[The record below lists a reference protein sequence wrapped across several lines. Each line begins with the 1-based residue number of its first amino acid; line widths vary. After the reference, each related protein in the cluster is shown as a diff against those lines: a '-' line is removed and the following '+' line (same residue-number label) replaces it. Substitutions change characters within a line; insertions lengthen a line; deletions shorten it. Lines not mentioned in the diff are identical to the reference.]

1 MATGFAIRHA
11 IHCIRH
17 GGVIVY
23 PTETVYGLGCDPL
36 CEAAVTR
43 INRIKQRPPGKGL
56 ILLAGRLE
64 QLDDFIDVPAQQ
76 DRALIRHN
84 TQPTSW
90 IVPARIQAP
99 HWLTGGDNTIA
110 VRISSN
116 AVVRALCNQLGFPL
130 VSTSANPAGRKP
142 ARNALELHRY
152 FEGIVDRILVAT
164 GACSGTPSKI
174 IRLADRSLVR
184 E

>member
-1 MATGFAIRHA
+1 MATDFAIRRA
-11 IHCIRH
+11 AHCIRH

-36 CEAAVTR
+36 CEDAVER

-64 QLDDFIDVPAQQ
+64 QLDDFIDVPSPQ
-76 DRALIRHN
+76 DRELMCDNA
-84 TQPTSW
+84 QPISW
-90 IVPARIQAP
+90 IVPARANAP
-99 HWLTGGDNTIA
+99 DWITDGGTVA
-110 VRISSN
+110 VRVSDHSI
-116 AVVRALCNQLGFPL
+116 VKALCEELGFPL

-152 FEGIVDRILVAT
+152 FDGIVDAILVSAGT
-164 GACSGTPSKI
+164 SRGAPSKI
-174 IRLADRSLVR
+174 IRLADKSLVR

>member
-1 MATGFAIRHA
+1 MVTGFAIRHA
-11 IHCIRH
+11 AHCIRH

-23 PTETVYGLGCDPL
+23 PTETIYGLGCDPL
-36 CEAAVTR
+36 CEDAIKR

-64 QLDDFIDVPAQQ
+64 QLDDFINVPSPR
-76 DRALIRHN
+76 DRDLIRDN
-84 TQPTSW
+84 AQPISW
-90 IVPARIQAP
+90 IVPARPNTRDWI
-99 HWLTGGDNTIA
+99 TGGGNTVA
-110 VRISSN
+110 VRVSDH
-116 AVVRALCNQLGFPL
+116 AVVYALCEQLGFPL

-142 ARNALELHRY
+142 ARNALALHHY
-152 FEGIVDRILVAT
+152 FDGIVDAMLIAT

-174 IRLADRSLVR
+174 IRLVDRSLVR

>member
-1 MATGFAIRHA
+1 MATDFAIRRA
-11 IHCIRH
+11 AHCIRH

-36 CEAAVTR
+36 CEDAVER

-56 ILLAGRLE
+56 ILLAGSLE
-64 QLDDFIDVPAQQ
+64 QLDDFINVPSPR
-76 DRALIRHN
+76 DRELMCNN
-84 TQPTSW
+84 TQPISW
-90 IVPARIQAP
+90 IVPARTNAP
-99 HWLTGGDNTIA
+99 GWITDGDTVA
-110 VRISSN
+110 VRVSGH
-116 AVVRALCNQLGFPL
+116 AVVKSLCEQLGFPL
-130 VSTSANPAGRKP
+130 VSTSANPAGGQP

-152 FEGIVDRILVAT
+152 FDGIVDAILVSHGT
-164 GACSGTPSKI
+164 SRGTPSKI

>member
-1 MATGFAIRHA
+1 MATDFAIRHA
-11 IHCIRH
+11 AHCIRH

-36 CEAAVTR
+36 CEDAVER

-64 QLDDFIDVPAQQ
+64 QLDDFIDVPSPRDRELMCDNAQP
-76 DRALIRHN
+76 I
-84 TQPTSW
+84 SW
-90 IVPARIQAP
+90 IVPARTNAP
-99 HWLTGGDNTIA
+99 DWITDGGTVA
-110 VRISSN
+110 VRVSDH
-116 AVVRALCNQLGFPL
+116 AVVKALCEELGFPL

-152 FEGIVDRILVAT
+152 FDGIVDAILLSH
-164 GACSGTPSKI
+164 GKSRGTPSKI
-174 IRLADRSLVR
+174 IRLADKSLVR